1 MGEILDTGYEDETFD
16 LVWRRQDADSNIEE
30 LIPLYWNSTATLHEM
45 GMPAEPQRC
54 YLLIKEKADGTQ
66 PKRVEKET
74 EQPTGQQTKKV
85 REMESAVACFD
96 GWLLSL
102 ACVCMLRERERVRGR
117 VYVCVEG

>member
-16 LVWRRQDADSNIEE
+16 LVWRRQDVDSNLEE
-30 LIPLYWNSTATLHEM
+30 LVPLYWNSTATLHET

-66 PKRVEKET
+66 PKRLEGET

-96 GWLLSL
+96 EWLLPL
-102 ACVCMLRERERVRGR
+102 MYVCVCM
-117 VYVCVEG
+117 CV